1 MNEAASLV
9 STNDDVVIV
18 VVVNGG
24 EYGRILESTS
34 SPSSHSLPKANGN
47 STDITLR
54 RSSMGR
60 LAIVVATNAMMNVVA
75 MIREDDAIFSARST
89 GNDDDDNDDDEEG
102 DRVDVI
108 LSSETSLRNLICK

>member
-34 SPSSHSLPKANGN
+34 SASYSLPKANGN
-47 STDITLR
+47 SNDITLR

-75 MIREDDAIFSARST
+75 MMREDDAIFSARST
-89 GNDDDDNDDDEEG
+89 DDDDDDDNDDEVG
-102 DRVDVI
+102 DKVDVI